1 MTDYPR
7 TNSTCF
13 HGRPSSCKCISTRSA
28 GLGRERGRCIGRRS
42 AIWRL
47 LPGTIQDGR
56 VGQSL
61 NIDLLDGNDPPWLE
75 QISYWCEGCNGV
87 VNKSRKRNLSSRSR
101 DNATKVEKRS
111 NIRVQDCE
119 QMSSSWA
126 GIPTRHRA
134 AEEARSSAFFCQ
146 ADFFCTDVPRAFHS
160 SVSEAFRRV
169 HFFAR
174 TAFFEVPTCELWK
187 PRHSPLERNKM

>member
-1 MTDYPR
+1 MQKFREDQKNASTEGVTYVLEVKKFAKTKKWNSKKSEAQAQPADALKHMTDYPR

-47 LPGTIQDGR
+47 PPGTIQDGR

-75 QISYWCEGCNGV
+75 QILYILVRRMQWCCQH
-87 VNKSRKRNLSSRSR
+87 
-101 DNATKVEKRS
+101 VEKTKPEQKQS
-111 NIRVQDCE
+111 KCDEAGEEEQHQVQDCE
-119 QMSSSWA
+119 QKSS
-126 GIPTRHRA
+126 G
-134 AEEARSSAFFCQ
+134 
-146 ADFFCTDVPRAFHS
+146 
-160 SVSEAFRRV
+160 
-169 HFFAR
+169 
-174 TAFFEVPTCELWK
+174 
-187 PRHSPLERNKM
+187 

>member
-1 MTDYPR
+1 MQAQPADALNLKHMTDYPR

-28 GLGRERGRCIGRRS
+28 GLGRERGRCIGQRS

-87 VNKSRKRNLSSRSR
+87 VSMSRKRNLSSRSR
-101 DNATKVEKRS
+101 ANATKVKKRS
-111 NIRVQDCE
+111 NIHVQECE
-119 QMSSSWA
+119 QKSSSWA

-134 AEEARSSAFFCQ
+134 AEETRSSAFFCHT
-146 ADFFCTDVPRAFHS
+146 DFFAQTSRARFI
-160 SVSEAFRRV
+160 RRCQKSLDD
-169 HFFAR
+169 
-174 TAFFEVPTCELWK
+174 AFFCSDCIFL
-187 PRHSPLERNKM
+187 SPDL